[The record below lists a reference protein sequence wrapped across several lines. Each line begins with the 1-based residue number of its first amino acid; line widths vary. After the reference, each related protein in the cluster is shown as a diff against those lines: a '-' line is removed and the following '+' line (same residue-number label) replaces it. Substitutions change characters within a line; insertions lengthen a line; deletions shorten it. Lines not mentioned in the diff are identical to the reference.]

1 MFKLVLLSSGSL
13 ITMVWFCM
21 SENGGTKIS
30 CFSIPF
36 KASTLNYPHL
46 IAVVSMQSG
55 IIISVF
61 YPLRK
66 VAPLLFVNSFDVR
79 LQTQQSLSC
88 CASLLFTINC
98 KRIVYSNYFFILF
111 SDSTL
116 VDFNISITFPFIRK
130 LLK

>member
-1 MFKLVLLSSGSL
+1 
-13 ITMVWFCM
+13 MVWFCM

-36 KASTLNYPHL
+36 TGLDFELPSFNRGSLHA
-46 IAVVSMQSG
+46 SG

-88 CASLLFTINC
+88 CASLLF
-98 KRIVYSNYFFILF
+98 L
-111 SDSTL
+111 
-116 VDFNISITFPFIRK
+116 SIARE
-130 LLK
+130 